1 MKKLRTQTRIYKFKP
16 TSYRRNLILSLDKMV
31 EEAVEEDRVNY
42 QENLMSTPNT
52 HLILQER

>member
-1 MKKLRTQTRIYKFKP
+1 MKKLRTHTRIYKFKP
-16 TSYRRNLILSLDKMV
+16 TSYRRNLNLSLDKMV

-42 QENLMSTPNT
+42 QEKLMSTPNT